1 MEKKLQRLLAILA
14 RLDMDTQS
22 DLIDEAICFFIDK
35 GVDVTIDLDN

>member
-14 RLDMDTQS
+14 RLDMNTQA
-22 DLIDEAICFFIDK
+22 DLIDEAIYFFINK